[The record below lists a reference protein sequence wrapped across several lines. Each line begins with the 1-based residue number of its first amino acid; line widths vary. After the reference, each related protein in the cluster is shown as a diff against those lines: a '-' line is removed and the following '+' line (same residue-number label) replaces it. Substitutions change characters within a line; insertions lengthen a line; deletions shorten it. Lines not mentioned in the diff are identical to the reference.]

1 MTPTDSGR
9 KSFNATFS
17 FGSSI
22 TTTPSLNSSKANSS
36 FISTSSGNYQHQS
49 PRKQTPRKPIVD
61 KQSVNNYQ
69 KIRVNSIPLLRRT
82 FSKYAWTFHTL
93 IIHIWYMNFFMHKF
107 KCNCKMISYYQIGPR
122 GRKAQYFMSKYQ
134 SLIHFPDSNCRPDG
148 PKMNKY
154 EFFGNHAEL
163 GTILFKTASRVVP
176 PPSKKF
182 YHAYR

>member
-69 KIRVNSIPLLRRT
+69 KIRVNSIPFIKTDIL
-82 FSKYAWTFHTL
+82 
-93 IIHIWYMNFFMHKF
+93 
-107 KCNCKMISYYQIGPR
+107 QICMDVP
-122 GRKAQYFMSKYQ
+122 YTDHPY
-134 SLIHFPDSNCRPDG
+134 LVH
-148 PKMNKY
+148 
-154 EFFGNHAEL
+154 EFLHA
-163 GTILFKTASRVVP
+163 
-176 PPSKKF
+176 
-182 YHAYR
+182 